1 MIDLSPEMAVVVLFG
16 LVVIG
21 VLLGFPLAF
30 VLGGVTVTVGLLLF
44 GVDATAWIA
53 YSRIFKI
60 MTNYI
65 LLAVPGF
72 IFMGVMLGNS
82 GLTEKMFS
90 SLYVWLG
97 GLRGGLAIVTVITG
111 TILAATVGI
120 IGASVTALAI
130 IALPEMIKRGY
141 SKSLA
146 SGAVCAGGSLG
157 ILIPPSIMLVVYGP
171 MAVIS
176 VGKLFFAAFLPGFLL
191 SALYIGYIAVYSF
204 TRPNVAPAMPPEERA
219 VPLLK
224 KIIDLL
230 TALVPPAALI
240 MAVLGSIFMGVAT
253 PTEAAG
259 VGAVAATLL
268 AVANRRFNLSVL
280 KEVSRQTLIISA
292 MVMAIGATAYAFVGI
307 FIRAG
312 GEEAVTQII
321 MGAPGGKWGVF
332 AMIMF
337 MVFLLGYFI
346 DWLGILFIVVPIIT
360 PIGLALGFD
369 KLWFAMM
376 ICVNLQT
383 SFMTPPF
390 AYAIFYLRGAADP
403 SLGVTTGD
411 IIRGVIPFVILVLVG
426 LGLLIAFPQIIL
438 WLPGQMITGF
448 R

>member
-1 MIDLSPEMAVVVLFG
+1 MIDLSPEMAVLVLFG
-16 LVVIG
+16 LVVLG
-21 VLLGFPLAF
+21 VMFGFPLAF
-30 VLGGVTVTVGLLLF
+30 VLGGVTVTMGFLLF

-53 YSRIFKI
+53 YSRVYKI
-60 MTNYI
+60 ITNYI

-72 IFMGVMLGNS
+72 VFMGVMLGYS

-97 GLRGGLAIVTVITG
+97 GLRGGLAIVTVLTG

-130 IALPEMIKRGY
+130 IALPEMVKRGY
-141 SKSLA
+141 SRPLA
-146 SGAVCAGGSLG
+146 SGAVCAGGTLG

-176 VGKLFFAAFLPGFLL
+176 VGKLFFAAFIPGFLL

-204 TRPNVAPAMPPEERA
+204 MRPHVAPAVAPEERA

-224 KIIDLL
+224 KIFDLL

-268 AVANRRFNLSVL
+268 AVANRRFNLSIL
-280 KEVSRQTLIISA
+280 KETARQTLTISA
-292 MVMAIGATAYAFVGI
+292 MVLLIGATAYAFVGI

-312 GEEAVTQII
+312 GEKAVTEII

-332 AMIMF
+332 AIIMF
-337 MVFLLGYFI
+337 IVFILGYFI

-360 PIGLALGFD
+360 PIGDALGFD

-383 SFMTPPF
+383 SFLTPPF

-411 IIRGVIPFVILVLVG
+411 IIRGVFPFVILIVVALALLV
-426 LGLLIAFPQIIL
+426 IFPQLIL

-448 R
+448 

>member
-97 GLRGGLAIVTVITG
+97 GFRGGLAIVTVITG

-191 SALYIGYIAVYSF
+191 SALYIAYIAVYSF
-204 TRPNVAPAMPPEERA
+204 TRPNVAPAMPPEDRA

-280 KEVSRQTLIISA
+280 KETARQTLIISS

-360 PIGLALGFD
+360 PIGKELGFD
-369 KLWFAMM
+369 PLWFAMM

>member
-1 MIDLSPEMAVVVLFG
+1 MIDLSPGMAVAVLFG

-21 VLLGFPLAF
+21 VMLGFPLAF
-30 VLGGVTVTVGLLLF
+30 VLGGVTVTVGFLLF
-44 GVDATAWIA
+44 GVDATVWIL
-53 YSRIFKI
+53 YSRIYKI
-60 MTNYI
+60 ITNYV

-90 SLYVWLG
+90 AMYVWLG

-146 SGAVCAGGSLG
+146 AGSVCAGGTLG

-176 VGKLFFAAFLPGFLL
+176 VGKLFFAAFLPGLLL

-204 TRPNVAPAMPPEERA
+204 TRPDVAPAMPPEERA

-240 MAVLGSIFMGVAT
+240 MAVLGSIFLGIAT

-268 AVANRRFNLSVL
+268 AVANRRFNLSML
-280 KEVSRQTLIISA
+280 KETARQTLIISA
-292 MVMAIGATAYAFVGI
+292 MVLAIGATAYAFVGI

-321 MGAPGGKWGVF
+321 MGAPGGRWGIF
-332 AMIMF
+332 AIIMF
-337 MVFLLGYFI
+337 VVFLLGYFI
-346 DWLGILFIVVPIIT
+346 DWMGILFIVVPIIT
-360 PIGLALGFD
+360 PIGEALGFD

-383 SFMTPPF
+383 SFLTPPF

-411 IIRGVIPFVILVLVG
+411 IIRGVFPFVILIVVA

-438 WLPGQMITGF
+438 WLPGQMIKGF
-448 R
+448 

>member
-1 MIDLSPEMAVVVLFG
+1 MIDLSPEMAVLVLFG
-16 LVVIG
+16 LVVLG
-21 VLLGFPLAF
+21 VMFGFPLAF
-30 VLGGVTVTVGLLLF
+30 VLGGVTVTMGFLLF

-53 YSRIFKI
+53 YSRVYKI
-60 MTNYI
+60 ITNYI

-72 IFMGVMLGNS
+72 VFMGVMLGYS

-97 GLRGGLAIVTVITG
+97 GLRGGLAIVTVLTG

-130 IALPEMIKRGY
+130 IALPEMVKRGY
-141 SKSLA
+141 SRPLA
-146 SGAVCAGGSLG
+146 SGAVCAGGTLG

-176 VGKLFFAAFLPGFLL
+176 VGKLFFAAFIPGFLL

-204 TRPNVAPAMPPEERA
+204 MRPHVAPAVAPEERA

-224 KIIDLL
+224 KIFDLL

-268 AVANRRFNLSVL
+268 AVANRRFNLSIL
-280 KEVSRQTLIISA
+280 KETARQTLIISA
-292 MVMAIGATAYAFVGI
+292 MVLLIGATAYAFVGI

-312 GEEAVTQII
+312 GEKAVTEII

-332 AMIMF
+332 AIIMF
-337 MVFLLGYFI
+337 IVFILGYFI

-360 PIGLALGFD
+360 PIGDALGFD

-383 SFMTPPF
+383 SFLTPPF

-411 IIRGVIPFVILVLVG
+411 IIRGVFPFVILIVVALALLV
-426 LGLLIAFPQIIL
+426 IFPQLIL

-448 R
+448 

>member
-1 MIDLSPEMAVVVLFG
+1 MIDLSPEMAVLVLFG
-16 LVVIG
+16 LIVAG
-21 VLLGFPLAF
+21 VLFGFPLAF

-44 GVDATAWIA
+44 GVDATAWIV
-53 YSRIFKI
+53 YSRIYKI
-60 MTNYI
+60 ITNYV

-72 IFMGVMLGNS
+72 VFMGVMLGYS

-90 SLYVWLG
+90 SLHVWLG
-97 GLRGGLAIVTVITG
+97 GLRGGLAIVTVLTG

-130 IALPEMIKRGY
+130 IALPEMVKRGY
-141 SKSLA
+141 SRPLA
-146 SGAVCAGGSLG
+146 AGAVCAGGTLG

-171 MAVIS
+171 MAMIS
-176 VGKLFFAAFLPGFLL
+176 VGKLFFAAFLPGFML
-191 SALYIGYIAVYSF
+191 SAMYCIYIAVHGF
-204 TRPNVAPAMPPEERA
+204 IKPDVGPAVPVEERA

-224 KIIDLL
+224 KITDLL

-268 AVANRRFNLSVL
+268 AVANRRFNLSML
-280 KEVSRQTLIISA
+280 KETARQTLIISA

-312 GEEAVTQII
+312 GAEAATQII
-321 MGAPGGKWGVF
+321 MGAPGGTWGIF
-332 AMIMF
+332 AAIMF
-337 MVFLLGYFI
+337 VVFILGYFI
-346 DWLGILFIVVPIIT
+346 DWLGILFIIVPIIT
-360 PIGLALGFD
+360 PIGAALGFD
-369 KLWFAMM
+369 ELWFAMM

-383 SFMTPPF
+383 SFLTPPF

-411 IIRGVIPFVILVLVG
+411 IIRGVIPFVLLIVVG

-438 WLPGQMITGF
+438 WLPGLMITGF
-448 R
+448 

>member
-1 MIDLSPEMAVVVLFG
+1 
-16 LVVIG
+16 

-72 IFMGVMLGNS
+72 IFMGVMLGYS

-191 SALYIGYIAVYSF
+191 SALYIGYILVYSLI
-204 TRPNVAPAMPPEERA
+204 RPNVAPALAPEERA

-240 MAVLGSIFMGVAT
+240 MAVLGSIFAGIAT

-268 AVANRRFNLSVL
+268 AVANRRFNLSML
-280 KEVSRQTLIISA
+280 KETSRQTLIISA
-292 MVMAIGATAYAFVGI
+292 MVLAIGATAYAFVGI

>member
-1 MIDLSPEMAVVVLFG
+1 MIDLSPEMAVAVLFG

-21 VLLGFPLAF
+21 VMLGFPLAF
-30 VLGGVTVTVGLLLF
+30 VLGGVTVTIGFLLF

-53 YSRIFKI
+53 YSRIYKI
-60 MTNYI
+60 LTNYV

-72 IFMGVMLGNS
+72 VFMGVMLGYS
-82 GLTEKMFS
+82 GLTERMFS
-90 SLYVWLG
+90 SLHVWLG
-97 GLRGGLAIVTVITG
+97 GLRGGLAIVTVLTG

-130 IALPEMIKRGY
+130 IALPEMVKRGY
-141 SKSLA
+141 SKSFA
-146 SGAVCAGGSLG
+146 SGAVCAGGTLG

-171 MAVIS
+171 MAMIS
-176 VGKLFFAAFLPGFLL
+176 VGSLFFAAFLPGFML
-191 SALYIGYIAVYSF
+191 SAMYCIYIAIHGFIKPEVG
-204 TRPNVAPAMPPEERA
+204 PAVPVEERA

-268 AVANRRFNLSVL
+268 AVVNRRFNFSML
-280 KEVSRQTLIISA
+280 KETARQTLIISA
-292 MVMAIGATAYAFVGI
+292 MVLAIGATAYAFVGI

-312 GEEAVTQII
+312 GAEAATQII

-332 AMIMF
+332 AAIMF
-337 MVFLLGYFI
+337 VVFILGYFI
-346 DWLGILFIVVPIIT
+346 DWLGILFIIVPIIT
-360 PIGLALGFD
+360 PIGAALGFD
-369 KLWFAMM
+369 ELWFAMM

-383 SFMTPPF
+383 SFLTPPF

-411 IIRGVIPFVILVLVG
+411 IIRGVIPFVLLILVG

-438 WLPGQMITGF
+438 WLPGLMITGF
-448 R
+448 

>member
-1 MIDLSPEMAVVVLFG
+1 
-16 LVVIG
+16 
-21 VLLGFPLAF
+21 
-30 VLGGVTVTVGLLLF
+30 
-44 GVDATAWIA
+44 
-53 YSRIFKI
+53 
-60 MTNYI
+60 
-65 LLAVPGF
+65 
-72 IFMGVMLGNS
+72 
-82 GLTEKMFS
+82 MFS

-97 GLRGGLAIVTVITG
+97 GLRGGLAIVTVLTG

-141 SKSLA
+141 SRPLA
-146 SGAVCAGGSLG
+146 SGAVCAGGTLG

-176 VGKLFFAAFLPGFLL
+176 VGKLFFAAFIPGFLL
-191 SALYIGYIAVYSF
+191 SALYIGYIAVHSF
-204 TRPNVAPAMPPEERA
+204 IRPDIAPSVAPEERA
-219 VPLLK
+219 FPLGK

-240 MAVLGSIFMGVAT
+240 MAVWGSIFMGVAT

-268 AVANRRFNLSVL
+268 AVANRRFSFKILV
-280 KEVSRQTLIISA
+280 ETSRQTLIISS
-292 MVMAIGATAYAFVGI
+292 MVLLIGATAYAFVGI

-312 GEEAVTQII
+312 GEKAVTELI

-332 AMIMF
+332 AIIMF
-337 MVFLLGYFI
+337 VVFLLGYFI

-360 PIGLALGFD
+360 PIGDALGFD

-390 AYAIFYLRGAADP
+390 AYAIFYLRGAAEP

-411 IIRGVIPFVILVLVG
+411 IIRGVIPFV
-426 LGLLIAFPQIIL
+426 LLIIVALALLVIFPQIIL

>member
-30 VLGGVTVTVGLLLF
+30 VLGGVTVTIGFLLF
-44 GVDATAWIA
+44 GVDATAWIM
-53 YSRIFKI
+53 YSRIYKI
-60 MTNYI
+60 LTNYV

-72 IFMGVMLGNS
+72 IFMGVMLGYS
-82 GLTEKMFS
+82 GLTERMFS

-191 SALYIGYIAVYSF
+191 SALYIGYILVYSLI
-204 TRPNVAPAMPPEERA
+204 RPNVAPALAPEERA

-240 MAVLGSIFMGVAT
+240 MAVLGSIFAGIAT

-268 AVANRRFNLSVL
+268 AVANRRFNLSMF
-280 KEVSRQTLIISA
+280 KETSRQTLIISA
-292 MVMAIGATAYAFVGI
+292 MVLAIGATAYAFVGI

-321 MGAPGGKWGVF
+321 MGAPGGKWGIF

-337 MVFLLGYFI
+337 TVFLLGYFI
-346 DWLGILFIVVPIIT
+346 DWLGILFIIVPIIT

>member
-1 MIDLSPEMAVVVLFG
+1 MIDLSPEMAVAVLFG

-21 VLLGFPLAF
+21 VMLGFPLAF

-44 GVDATAWIA
+44 GVDATAWIV
-53 YSRIFKI
+53 YSRIYKI
-60 MTNYI
+60 ITNYV

-72 IFMGVMLGNS
+72 VFMGVMLGYS
-82 GLTEKMFS
+82 GLTERMFS
-90 SLYVWLG
+90 SLHVWLG
-97 GLRGGLAIVTVITG
+97 GLRGGLAIVTVLTG

-130 IALPEMIKRGY
+130 IALPEMVKRGY

-146 SGAVCAGGSLG
+146 AGAVCAGGTLG

-171 MAVIS
+171 MAMIS
-176 VGKLFFAAFLPGFLL
+176 VGKLFFAAFLPGFML
-191 SALYIGYIAVYSF
+191 SAMYCIYIAIHSF
-204 TRPNVAPAMPPEERA
+204 IKPEVGPAVPVEERA

-224 KIIDLL
+224 KISGLL
-230 TALVPPAALI
+230 TALVPPAVLI

-268 AVANRRFNLSVL
+268 AVVNRRFTFSML
-280 KEVSRQTLIISA
+280 KETARQTLIISA

-312 GEEAVTQII
+312 GAEAATQII
-321 MGAPGGKWGVF
+321 MGAPGGKWGIF
-332 AMIMF
+332 AAIMF
-337 MVFLLGYFI
+337 VVFILGYFI
-346 DWLGILFIVVPIIT
+346 DWLGILFIIVPIIT
-360 PIGLALGFD
+360 PIGAALGFD
-369 KLWFAMM
+369 ELWFAMM

-383 SFMTPPF
+383 SFLTPPF

-411 IIRGVIPFVILVLVG
+411 IIRGVIPFVLLIVVG

-438 WLPGQMITGF
+438 WLPGLMITGF
-448 R
+448 

>member
-21 VLLGFPLAF
+21 VMLGFPLAF

-82 GLTEKMFS
+82 GLTERMFS

-146 SGAVCAGGSLG
+146 AGSVCAGGTLG

-191 SALYIGYIAVYSF
+191 SALYIAYIAVYSF
-204 TRPNVAPAMPPEERA
+204 TRPNVAPALAPEERA

-280 KEVSRQTLIISA
+280 KETARQTLIISA
-292 MVMAIGATAYAFVGI
+292 MVLAIGATAYAFVGV

-332 AMIMF
+332 AIIMF
-337 MVFLLGYFI
+337 IVFLLGYFI
-346 DWLGILFIVVPIIT
+346 DWMGILFIVVPIIT
-360 PIGLALGFD
+360 PIGDALGFD

-383 SFMTPPF
+383 SFLTPPF

-411 IIRGVIPFVILVLVG
+411 IIRGVFPFVFLILIA

-438 WLPGQMITGF
+438 WLPGQMIRGF
-448 R
+448 

>member
-1 MIDLSPEMAVVVLFG
+1 MINLSPEMAVLVLFG

-21 VLLGFPLAF
+21 VMLGFPLAF
-30 VLGGVTVTVGLLLF
+30 VLGGVTVVMGFLLF

-53 YSRIFKI
+53 YSRIYKI
-60 MTNYI
+60 ITNYI

-72 IFMGVMLGNS
+72 VFMGVMLGYS

-97 GLRGGLAIVTVITG
+97 GLRGGLAIVTVLTG

-130 IALPEMIKRGY
+130 IALPEMVKRGY
-141 SKSLA
+141 SRPLA
-146 SGAVCAGGSLG
+146 SGAVCAGGTLG

-176 VGKLFFAAFLPGFLL
+176 VGKLFFAAFMPGFLL

-204 TRPNVAPAMPPEERA
+204 TRPNVAPAVAPEERA

-224 KIIDLL
+224 KISDLL
-230 TALVPPAALI
+230 TALLPPAALI

-268 AVANRRFNLSVL
+268 AVANRRFNLGVL
-280 KEVSRQTLIISA
+280 IETSRQTLIISA
-292 MVMAIGATAYAFVGI
+292 MVLAIGATAYAFVGV

-332 AMIMF
+332 AIVMF
-337 MVFLLGYFI
+337 VVFLLGYFI
-346 DWLGILFIVVPIIT
+346 DWMGILFIVVPIIT
-360 PIGLALGFD
+360 PIGDALGFD

-383 SFMTPPF
+383 SFLTPPF

-411 IIRGVIPFVILVLVG
+411 IIRGVFPFVFLILIA
-426 LGLLIAFPQIIL
+426 LGLCIAFPQIIL

-448 R
+448 Q

>member
-1 MIDLSPEMAVVVLFG
+1 MINLSPEMAVLVLFG

-21 VLLGFPLAF
+21 VMLGFPLAF
-30 VLGGVTVTVGLLLF
+30 VLGGVTVVMGFLLF

-53 YSRIFKI
+53 YSRIYKI
-60 MTNYI
+60 ITNYI

-72 IFMGVMLGNS
+72 VFMGVMLGYS

-97 GLRGGLAIVTVITG
+97 GLRGGLAIVTVLTG

-141 SKSLA
+141 SRPLA
-146 SGAVCAGGSLG
+146 SGAVCAGGTLG

-176 VGKLFFAAFLPGFLL
+176 VGKLFFAAFMPGFLL

-204 TRPNVAPAMPPEERA
+204 TRPNVAPAVAPEERA

-224 KIIDLL
+224 KISDLL
-230 TALVPPAALI
+230 TALLPPAALI

-268 AVANRRFNLSVL
+268 AVANRRFNLGVL
-280 KEVSRQTLIISA
+280 IETSRQTLIISA
-292 MVMAIGATAYAFVGI
+292 MVLAIGATAYAFVGV

-332 AMIMF
+332 AIVMF
-337 MVFLLGYFI
+337 VVFLLGYFI
-346 DWLGILFIVVPIIT
+346 DWMGILFIVVPIIT
-360 PIGLALGFD
+360 PIGDALGFD

-383 SFMTPPF
+383 SFLTPPF

-411 IIRGVIPFVILVLVG
+411 IIRGVFPFVFLILIA
-426 LGLLIAFPQIIL
+426 LGLCIAFPQIIL

-448 R
+448 Q

>member
-21 VLLGFPLAF
+21 VMLGFPLAF
-30 VLGGVTVTVGLLLF
+30 VLGGVTVTVGFLLF

-53 YSRIFKI
+53 YSRIYKI
-60 MTNYI
+60 ITNYI

-72 IFMGVMLGNS
+72 VFMGVMLGYS
-82 GLTEKMFS
+82 GLTERMFS

-146 SGAVCAGGSLG
+146 AGSVCAGGTLG

-191 SALYIGYIAVYSF
+191 SALYIGYIAVYSS
-204 TRPNVAPAMPPEERA
+204 TRPNVAPAMPVEERA

-280 KEVSRQTLIISA
+280 KETARQTLIISA
-292 MVMAIGATAYAFVGI
+292 MVLAIGATAYAFVGI

-332 AMIMF
+332 AIIMF
-337 MVFLLGYFI
+337 IVFLLGYFI

-360 PIGLALGFD
+360 PIGKALGFD
-369 KLWFAMM
+369 PLWFAMM

-383 SFMTPPF
+383 SFLTPPF

-411 IIRGVIPFVILVLVG
+411 IIRGVFPFVLLILVA

-438 WLPGQMITGF
+438 WLPGQMIRGF
-448 R
+448 